1 MSYEMDPNYE
11 SVVNIKVVGV
21 GGGGNNTVKRMIQ
34 SNVRGVE
41 FIALNTDR
49 MTLNATQAPKQIA
62 IGERTTKGKGAGAN
76 PAVGKQAAEES
87 TEEITEALKGADMVF
102 ITAGMG
108 GGTGTGAAPVVAKI
122 AKEMGILTIG
132 IVTKPFAF
140 EGKKRMDQAEEGIRV
155 LSEYVDS
162 LVVIPNERLKS
173 VSEKKITL
181 LNAFEIAD
189 SVLADGVQSISELIN
204 VPGIVNLDFADVT
217 TIMKDAG
224 LAHMGVGSA
233 KGQGKAEAAAKM
245 AIQSPLLETSIAGAR
260 GIIINI
266 TGSSDIGFEEV
277 EIASSMIRE
286 QGHPDANIIWGAA
299 FDESLEDE
307 IRVTVVATDFGS
319 KIETVKAQAE
329 KPAISLDD
337 DLSIIT
343 EQKAATLSAEK
354 QKELEELVKDED
366 NLDDLIARL
375 KESRKKTYLED

>member
-1 MSYEMDPNYE
+1 MSYEMDANYE

-21 GGGGNNTVKRMIQ
+21 GGGGNNTVKRMIA

-49 MTLNATQAPKQIA
+49 MTLMGTQAPTLIA

-76 PAVGKQAAEES
+76 PAIGKQAAEES

-122 AKEMGILTIG
+122 AKDLGILTIG

-140 EGKKRMDQAEEGIRV
+140 EGKRRMDQAEDGIKV

-162 LVVIPNERLKS
+162 LVVIPNERLKM

-189 SVLADGVQSISELIN
+189 SVLANGVQSISELIN

-217 TIMKDAG
+217 TVMKDAG

-233 KGQGKAEAAAKM
+233 KGQGKAETAAKM
-245 AIQSPLLETSIAGAR
+245 AIQSPLLETSIKGAK

-286 QGHPDANIIWGAA
+286 QAHPDANIIWGAA

-307 IRVTVVATDFGS
+307 IKVTVVATDFGAKVEAAKAES
-319 KIETVKAQAE
+319 KSA
-329 KPAISLDD
+329 SLED

-343 EQKAATLSAEK
+343 EQKNAALSPDK
-354 QKELEELVKDED
+354 QKELAELVKDEE
-366 NLDDLIARL
+366 NLDALIGIL
-375 KESRKKTYLED
+375 QSNRKKTYFED

>member
-1 MSYEMDPNYE
+1 MSYEMDENYE
-11 SVVNIKVVGV
+11 NVVDIKVVGV
-21 GGGGNNTVKRMIQ
+21 GGGGNNTVKRMIA
-34 SNVRGVE
+34 SNVRGVD

-49 MTLNATQAPKQIA
+49 MTLRATQAPKQIA

-76 PAVGKQAAEES
+76 PAIGKQAAEES

-140 EGKKRMDQAEEGIRV
+140 EGSKRMAQAEEGIKN
-155 LSEYVDS
+155 LANHVDS
-162 LVVIPNERLKS
+162 LVVIPNERLKM

-181 LNAFEIAD
+181 MNAVEIAD
-189 SVLADGVQSISELIN
+189 SVLANGVQSISELIN

-233 KGQGKAEAAAKM
+233 KGQGKAEAAAKL
-245 AIQSPLLETSIAGAR
+245 AIQSPLLETSIAGAK

-266 TGSSDIGFEEV
+266 TGSSDIGFEDV
-277 EIASSMIRE
+277 EIASTIIHE
-286 QGHPDANIIWGAA
+286 QAHPDANIIWGAA
-299 FDESLEDE
+299 FDENLEDE
-307 IRVTVVATDFGS
+307 IKVTVVATDFG
-319 KIETVKAQAE
+319 A
-329 KPAISLDD
+329 KPDATKKENKHNSLED

-343 EQKAATLSAEK
+343 DSKATISSEK

-366 NLDDLIARL
+366 NLDALIGIL
-375 KESRKKTYLED
+375 QNNRKKTYFED

>member
-1 MSYEMDPNYE
+1 M
-11 SVVNIKVVGV
+11 G
-21 GGGGNNTVKRMIQ
+21 
-34 SNVRGVE
+34 
-41 FIALNTDR
+41 
-49 MTLNATQAPKQIA
+49 TQAPTLIA

-76 PAVGKQAAEES
+76 PAIGKQAAEES

-122 AKEMGILTIG
+122 AKDLGILTIG

-140 EGKKRMDQAEEGIRV
+140 EGKRRMDQAEDGIKV

-162 LVVIPNERLKS
+162 LVVIPNERLKM

-189 SVLADGVQSISELIN
+189 SVLANGVQSISELIN

-217 TIMKDAG
+217 TVMKDAG

-233 KGQGKAEAAAKM
+233 KGQGKAETAAKM
-245 AIQSPLLETSIAGAR
+245 AIQSPLLETSIKGAK

-286 QGHPDANIIWGAA
+286 QAHPDANIIWGAA

-307 IRVTVVATDFGS
+307 IKVTVVATDFGAKVEAAKAES
-319 KIETVKAQAE
+319 KAA
-329 KPAISLDD
+329 SLED

-343 EQKAATLSAEK
+343 EQKNAALSPDK
-354 QKELEELVKDED
+354 QKELAELVKDEE
-366 NLDDLIARL
+366 NLDALIGIL
-375 KESRKKTYLED
+375 QSNRKKTYFED

>member
-1 MSYEMDPNYE
+1 M
-11 SVVNIKVVGV
+11 NIKVVGV

-49 MTLNATQAPKQIA
+49 MTLASTQAPKQIA

-76 PAVGKQAAEES
+76 PAIGKQAAEES

-140 EGKKRMDQAEEGIRV
+140 EGKRRMDQAEDGIKV

-224 LAHMGVGSA
+224 LAHMGVGNA

-266 TGSSDIGFEEV
+266 TGSSDIGLEEV

-319 KIETVKAQAE
+319 KIETAKEQAE
-329 KPAISLDD
+329 KPASIDH

-343 EQKAATLSAEK
+343 EQKPTGLSVER

-366 NLDDLIARL
+366 DLDDLIARL
-375 KESRKKTYLED
+375 KDSRKKTYLED

>member
-1 MSYEMDPNYE
+1 MSYEMDPSYE

-132 IVTKPFAF
+132 IVTKPFDF
-140 EGKKRMDQAEEGIRV
+140 EGKKRMTQAEEGIKV
-155 LSEYVDS
+155 LSEFVDS
-162 LVVIPNERLKS
+162 LVVIPNERLKL

-181 LNAFEIAD
+181 FNAFEIAD

-260 GIIINI
+260 GIILNI

-277 EIASSMIRE
+277 EIASSMVRE
-286 QGHPDANIIWGAA
+286 LGHPDANIIWGAA
-299 FDESLEDE
+299 FDDSLEDE

-319 KIETVKAQAE
+319 KIETAKDQAE
-329 KPAISLDD
+329 KPASSIDH

-343 EQKAATLSAEK
+343 EQKPATLSPER
-354 QKELEELVKDED
+354 QKELEELVKDD
-366 NLDDLIARL
+366 DDLSDLIARL
-375 KESRKKTYLED
+375 KDSRKKTYLED

>member
-1 MSYEMDPNYE
+1 MSYEMDPSYE

-49 MTLNATQAPKQIA
+49 MTLASTQAPKQIA

-140 EGKKRMDQAEEGIRV
+140 EGKRRMDQAEDGIKV

-224 LAHMGVGSA
+224 LAHMGVGNA

-319 KIETVKAQAE
+319 KIETAKEQAE
-329 KPAISLDD
+329 KPASIDH

-343 EQKAATLSAEK
+343 EQKPTGLSVER

-366 NLDDLIARL
+366 DLDDLIARL
-375 KESRKKTYLED
+375 KDSRKKTYLED

>member
-41 FIALNTDR
+41 FIALNTDL
-49 MTLNATQAPKQIA
+49 MTLSATQAPKQIA

-76 PAVGKQAAEES
+76 PAIGKQAAEES
-87 TEEITEALKGADMVF
+87 TEEITQALAGADMVF

-140 EGKKRMDQAEEGIRV
+140 EGKRRMDQAEEGIKV

-217 TIMKDAG
+217 TVMKDAG

-299 FDESLEDE
+299 FDETLEDE
-307 IRVTVVATDFGS
+307 IRVTVVATDFGT
-319 KIETVKAQAE
+319 KIETAKDLAE
-329 KPAISLDD
+329 KAKAPVDD

-343 EQKAATLSAEK
+343 DSKPAPISSDK
-354 QKELEELVKDED
+354 RKELEELVGDED
-366 NLDDLIARL
+366 DLDDLIARL
-375 KESRKKTYLED
+375 KSSRKRTILED

>member
-1 MSYEMDPNYE
+1 MPYEMDADYE

-21 GGGGNNTVKRMIQ
+21 GGGGNNTVARMIA

-49 MTLNATQAPKQIA
+49 MTLDRTQAPTQIP
-62 IGERTTKGKGAGAN
+62 IGERTTHGKGAGAN
-76 PAVGKQAAEES
+76 PAIGKQAAEES

-108 GGTGTGAAPVVAKI
+108 GGTGTGGAPVVAKI
-122 AKEMGILTIG
+122 ARDLGILTIG

-140 EGKKRMDQAEEGIRV
+140 EGKRRMDQAEAGIRA

-162 LVVIPNERLKS
+162 LVVIPNERLKL

-189 SVLADGVQSISELIN
+189 SVLANGVQSISELIN

-266 TGSSDIGFEEV
+266 TGSSDIGFDEV

-286 QGHPDANIIWGAA
+286 QAHPDANIIWGAA
-299 FDESLEDE
+299 FDENLDDE
-307 IRVTVVATDFGS
+307 IKVTVVATDFG
-319 KIETVKAQAE
+319 A
-329 KPAISLDD
+329 KPAEAKAEAKRGSIED

-343 EQKAATLSAEK
+343 DQKGTVTAEK
-354 QKELEELVKDED
+354 QKELEDLVKDED
-366 NLDDLIARL
+366 NLDALIGIL
-375 KESRKKTYLED
+375 QNNRKKTYFED

>member
-1 MSYEMDPNYE
+1 MSYEMETNYE
-11 SVVNIKVVGV
+11 NVVNIKVVGV
-21 GGGGNNTVKRMIQ
+21 GGGGNNTVERMIS
-34 SNVRGVE
+34 SNVRGVD

-49 MTLNATQAPKQIA
+49 MTLSATNAPTQIA

-122 AKEMGILTIG
+122 AKEMGILTVA

-140 EGKKRMDQAEEGIRV
+140 EGKRRMDQAEEGIKV
-155 LSEYVDS
+155 LAEFVDS
-162 LVVIPNERLKS
+162 LVVIPNERLKM

-189 SVLADGVQSISELIN
+189 SVLANGVQSISELIN

-217 TIMKDAG
+217 AIMKDAG

-307 IRVTVVATDFGS
+307 IKVTVVATDFGT
-319 KIETVKAQAE
+319 KLETAKDAAAKRSVE
-329 KPAISLDD
+329 D
-337 DLSIIT
+337 DLSLIT
-343 EQKAATLSAEK
+343 EQKNTAYAQEK
-354 QKELEELVKDED
+354 QQVLAELVKDED
-366 NLDDLIARL
+366 NLDALIGIL
-375 KESRKKTYLED
+375 QNNRKKTYFED

>member
-1 MSYEMDPNYE
+1 MSYEMDANYE

-21 GGGGNNTVKRMIQ
+21 GGGGNNTVKRMIA

-49 MTLNATQAPKQIA
+49 MTLMGTQAPTLIA

-76 PAVGKQAAEES
+76 PAIGKQAAEES

-122 AKEMGILTIG
+122 AKDLGILTIG

-140 EGKKRMDQAEEGIRV
+140 EGKRRMDQAEDGIKV

-162 LVVIPNERLKS
+162 LVVIPNERLKM

-189 SVLADGVQSISELIN
+189 SVLANGVQSISELIN

-217 TIMKDAG
+217 TVMKDAG

-233 KGQGKAEAAAKM
+233 KGQGKAETAAKM
-245 AIQSPLLETSIAGAR
+245 AIQSPLLETSIKGAK

-286 QGHPDANIIWGAA
+286 QAHPDANIIWGAA

-307 IRVTVVATDFGS
+307 IKVTVVATDFGAKVEAAKAES
-319 KIETVKAQAE
+319 KAA
-329 KPAISLDD
+329 SLED

-343 EQKAATLSAEK
+343 EQKNAALSPDK
-354 QKELEELVKDED
+354 QKELAELVKDEE
-366 NLDDLIARL
+366 NLDALIGIL
-375 KESRKKTYLED
+375 QSNRKKTYFED